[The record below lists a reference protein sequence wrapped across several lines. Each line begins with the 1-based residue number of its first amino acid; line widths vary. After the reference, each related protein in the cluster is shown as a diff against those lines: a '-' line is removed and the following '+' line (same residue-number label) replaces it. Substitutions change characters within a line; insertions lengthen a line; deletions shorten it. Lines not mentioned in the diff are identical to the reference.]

1 MRTYT
6 LTYSEEIEAA
16 VNAVA
21 AIEHHG
27 VCYPLTRLAF
37 YEPSSLNHGPSAMKK
52 LLPEFEHHAQ
62 PVIPAERFMVR
73 LAHSG
78 AIAFALIIVSLLV
91 GMAGYRWLEGLAW
104 IDTFLN
110 AAMLL
115 GGMGPIHTPVTEG
128 GKLFAGL
135 YALYCGLA
143 VILVAGVILAPIAHR
158 ILHRFHMESRER

>member
-1 MRTYT
+1 MLLVLLVPLVFALFTPLAVPAFAWWASALNYLPMIAAMAWVCAEAILLVRTG
-6 LTYSEEIEAA
+6 SRRH
-16 VNAVA
+16 
-21 AIEHHG
+21 AI
-27 VCYPLTRLAF
+27 
-37 YEPSSLNHGPSAMKK
+37 
-52 LLPEFEHHAQ
+52 
-62 PVIPAERFMVR
+62 
-73 LAHSG
+73 SG

-104 IDTFLN
+104 IDAFLN